1 LGAAL
6 IIGSAFV
13 IAAGEDAA
21 TWRIPLVGITLQ
33 VAQISFI
40 VAAVLAAWLPF
51 SIIHYKGF

>member
-1 LGAAL
+1 L